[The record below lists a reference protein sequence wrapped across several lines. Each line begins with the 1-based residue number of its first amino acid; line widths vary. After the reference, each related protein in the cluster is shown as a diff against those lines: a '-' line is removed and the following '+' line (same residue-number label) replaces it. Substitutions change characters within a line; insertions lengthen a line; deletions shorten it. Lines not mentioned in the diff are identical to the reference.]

1 MPQLGLLNAIQNIGS
16 LAAYPAA
23 PYMSDGIG
31 RRGTIFFGAFIMIA
45 ATCVQTAAQTVGMF
59 IGARFLIGFGLTF
72 AANAAPLLV
81 SELAYPP
88 HRAQLTSLYNSLW
101 YSGAIVAA
109 WSTFGTFQINSTWA
123 WRIPSALQG
132 LPSILQV
139 IFIWFI
145 PESPRWLISKG
156 DEEKGRHILAYW
168 HANGNDQDPLI
179 AYEFEEIKAAIDF
192 DKNVASNIGYK
203 SLFTTRGNLR
213 RMRIIVAIA
222 FFSQWSGNG
231 LVSYYLT
238 KVFDTIGITAPLT
251 QLGIN
256 GGLQI
261 WNLLVAVIA
270 SFQCERF
277 GRRKLLSVYLHIL

>member
-1 MPQLGLLNAIQNIGS
+1 MV
-16 LAAYPAA
+16 
-23 PYMSDGIG
+23 
-31 RRGTIFFGAFIMIA
+31 A
-45 ATCVQTAAQTVGMF
+45 ATCVQTAAQSVGMF
-59 IGARFLIGFGLTF
+59 IGARFLIGFGLSF

-81 SELAYPP
+81 SELAYPS

-101 YSGAIVAA
+101 YSGAIIAA
-109 WSTFGTFQINSTWA
+109 WSTFGTFQIQNTWA

-132 LPSILQV
+132 LPSIAQV

-156 DEEKGRHILAYW
+156 REQQARHILAFW
-168 HANGNDQDPLI
+168 HANGNDADPLV
-179 AYEFEEIKAAIDF
+179 AYEYEEIKAAIEF
-192 DKNVASNIGYK
+192 DRTVTANVGYK
-203 SLFTTRGNLR
+203 SLFANAGNRR
-213 RMRIIVAIA
+213 RMRIIIAIA

-238 KVFDTIGITAPLT
+238 KVFDTIGITDPLT

-261 WNLLVAVIA
+261 WNLFVAVIA
-270 SFQCERF
+270 SFLCEHF
-277 GRRKLLSVYLHIL
+277 GRRKLL